1 MKQIF
6 FTWLCLPVIVL
17 CLPDSAFSQTKIAL
31 NWKAEPQFGGFY
43 QAQLNAKLNTQLD
56 NQLNAKLHNQ
66 AQFEILEGGSGTPT
80 IQMLTFGKVD
90 YAIVSAE
97 EILIS
102 NEKNPKNQVVAL
114 FAVFQTNPQAW
125 ITRKD
130 RGLKSIGDILNSP
143 GILAAQSGLTYAQ
156 FLKKKY
162 PNSKVKWVPYTG
174 GISGLVTEKNYTQ
187 QGFFTSEPFL
197 AEKQGIEV
205 STFLI
210 ADEGFNPYTT
220 VVAVRKTDLEK
231 NRASIQKVI
240 SALKKGWQDYL
251 KDPKTTNESMA
262 KINKSMDLATFQKSA
277 DAQKPLIETSD
288 LGSMKVERWD
298 SLIKT
303 LVNLKVLKKPLNAKD
318 QFNF

>member
-6 FTWLCLPVIVL
+6 FTRLCLPVLVL
-17 CLPDSAFSQTKIAL
+17 SLPAYAFSQNKIAL

-43 QAQLNAKLNTQLD
+43 QAQLNAQKDSKLPNE
-56 NQLNAKLHNQ
+56 

-80 IQMLTFGKVD
+80 IQMLTFGQVD

-97 EILIS
+97 EIVIS

-114 FAVFQTNPQAW
+114 FAVFQTNPQVW
-125 ITRKD
+125 ITKKD
-130 RGLKSIGDILNSP
+130 RGFKSIGEILNSP

-156 FLKKKY
+156 YLKKKY

-187 QGFFTSEPFL
+187 QGFLTSEPFL
-197 AEKQGIEV
+197 AKKQGIEV
-205 STFLI
+205 ATFLI

-231 NRASIQKVI
+231 NSANIQKVMSSI
-240 SALKKGWQDYL
+240 KKGWQVYL
-251 KDPKTTNESMA
+251 KDPKVANEFMA
-262 KINKSMDLATFQKSA
+262 KINKSMDLATFQKCA
-277 DAQKPLIETSD
+277 DAQKPLIETAD
-288 LGSMKVERWD
+288 LGSMTVERWD

-303 LVNLKVLKKPLNAKD
+303 LVDLKVLKKSLNAKD
-318 QFNF
+318 QFKF